1 VTVNTVDNVA
11 EFVTNG
17 VTTNFPF
24 YFKFLANEDLVVT
37 YIDPLGVSTTLTLGT
52 NYTVNGAGND
62 QGSVVTTTAL
72 AGPGQL
78 TVSREMEAFQQTSLR
93 NQGKFLAETHE
104 DVFDRLT
111 MLIQQGLTS
120 FGRALTRPFGRDYF
134 FAENRRIASVK
145 DPVEPQDAATK
156 KSVETFVAGILATG
170 QGPINNAQN
179 IVYVTVDNKI
189 RGLKSK
195 LDDQIG
201 PVDFAPDLGPTDNY
215 TAAFTALEARYQ
227 GLLVDLSGRTFI
239 VDAVPSKNG
248 YQNGFFKVAG
258 FTKSAVIANSFAA
271 QPHHSHLFGG
281 QLATLFQGLSNPLE
295 QMTGIVF
302 LGDSQ
307 IWGSGNGAEQAT
319 TNPRDGTLSDA
330 RDYFGTS
337 SFVNILKRY
346 IGKTFARD
354 AVPVLSN
361 HPTAPTG
368 QSIAT
373 YTATNVLFPSDGDF
387 TLVQAAGAS
396 ISTAVLATPVPIT
409 YAQRTMTNS
418 NVAVETGHTLSFNF
432 TGTSFKLGFGCTE
445 ATATY
450 YELVV
455 GGVSQ
460 GLFSTHAGVDGF
472 IDVTNNNYRTH
483 SFGYVRNAL
492 VEIKTRRNGE
502 AGTRILRLE
511 SITIDKVI
519 RVTNN
524 GINGA
529 SSISYRANNLVGSPA
544 DGLAVLPDDNHVIIK
559 IGTNDRISA
568 TSRPKGSNAFKA
580 NYNLFIDAVKAI
592 SPTANI
598 VLCCSNPAAEDPA
611 TYSFT
616 MQEVRSVTYQTA
628 KARSID
634 MVDGYAVFQSLTL
647 VPGFSA
653 DGLHLNQAG
662 YELEARNFI
671 NSLEAS
677 SFSSAVD
684 LTGRVADLE
693 ARPRGVGDGQT
704 WQDVTASRVA
714 GTTYTNSTGRPI
726 TLSVYNAASAS
737 GSFSL
742 TVAGIVIGI
751 FQTNNTTPG
760 ASGQLFGVVPPGATY
775 LVAVSGM
782 TIGRW
787 SELR

>member
-1 VTVNTVDNVA
+1 MRFNTGNPVEPDGSSDPRDLYDTAGIVDLLVTGEEDSTKDRLGRDRKTWKGIENDFQQAQTQRGEEFALSQSAREA
-11 EFVTNG
+11 EFVEAQNDKNDRFQQLMDNSQYEPMGNYAAGINITSRNQIIWKDGEYYRIAASASIPYTTTGDWATDSPKFVSVGDAALRQDLAG
-17 VTTNFPF
+17 VDGSS
-24 YFKFLANEDLVVT
+24 KVT
-37 YIDPLGVSTTLTLGT
+37 YR
-52 NYTVNGAGND
+52 
-62 QGSVVTTTAL
+62 
-72 AGPGQL
+72 GPGG
-78 TVSREMEAFQQTSLR
+78 VAR
-93 NQGKFLAETHE
+93 
-104 DVFDRLT
+104 
-111 MLIQQGLTS
+111 
-120 FGRALTRPFGRDYF
+120 
-134 FAENRRIASVK
+134 SV
-145 DPVEPQDAATK
+145 
-156 KSVETFVAGILATG
+156 
-170 QGPINNAQN
+170 
-179 IVYVTVDNKI
+179 
-189 RGLKSK
+189 KSK

-201 PVDFAPDLGPTDNY
+201 PLDFALGLGPTDNY
-215 TAAFTALEARYQ
+215 TAAFSAFEALYQ

-248 YQNGFFKVAG
+248 YKNGFFKVAG
-258 FTKSAVIANSFAA
+258 FTKPALISNSFAA

-281 QLATLFQGLSNPLE
+281 QLAALFQGLSNPLE

-307 IWGSGNGAEQAT
+307 IWGSGNGTEQAT

-337 SFVNILKRY
+337 SFVNIIKRY

-354 AVPVLSN
+354 AAPALSN

-373 YTATNVLFPSDGDF
+373 YTTTNVLFPSDGDF
-387 TLVQAAGAS
+387 TLVQAAGAN
-396 ISTAVLATPVPIT
+396 ISTAVLATPVPVT
-409 YAQRTMTNS
+409 YAQRTMTNA

-455 GGVSQ
+455 GGISQ

-472 IDVTNNNYRTH
+472 IDISNNNYRTH
-483 SFGYVRNAL
+483 TFGYVRNAL

-519 RVTNN
+519 RITNN

-529 SSISYRANNLVGSPA
+529 SSISYRASNLVGTPA
-544 DGLAVLPDDNHVIIK
+544 DGLAVLPDDNHVLIK

-580 NYNLFIDAVKAI
+580 NYGLFIDAVKAI

-616 MQEVRSVTYQTA
+616 MQEVRNVTYQTA

-634 MVDGYAVFQSLTL
+634 MVDGYAVFKGLTL

-677 SFSSAVD
+677 SSSSLIELV
-684 LTGRVADLE
+684 GRVNVLE
-693 ARPRGVGDGQT
+693 GRSDALEGRPRGVGDGQT
-704 WQDVTASRVA
+704 WQDVKTSRA
-714 GTTYTNSTGRPI
+714 IGGTYTNSTGRPI
-726 TLSVYNAASAS
+726 QVMASAQGPTGGGFLTLTVSGVVVDQEQYYANTASAS
-737 GSFSL
+737 VRG
-742 TVAGIVIGI
+742 TIPAGGTYGVASTGGGTLLI
-751 FQTNNTTPG
+751 
-760 ASGQLFGVVPPGATY
+760 
-775 LVAVSGM
+775 
-782 TIGRW
+782 W
-787 SELR
+787 SELRA

>member
-1 VTVNTVDNVA
+1 MRFNTGNPVEPDGSSDPRDLYDTAGIVDLLVTGEEDSTKDRLGRDRKSWKGIENDFQQAQTQRGEEFALSQSEREA
-11 EFVTNG
+11 EFVEAQNDKNDRFQQLMDNSQYEPMGNYAAGIEITSRNQIIWKDG
-17 VTTNFPF
+17 EYYRIAASASIPYTTTGNWATDAPKFVTVGDAALRQD
-24 YFKFLANEDLVVT
+24 LAAVDGSSKVT
-37 YIDPLGVSTTLTLGT
+37 Y
-52 NYTVNGAGND
+52 
-62 QGSVVTTTAL
+62 
-72 AGPGQL
+72 
-78 TVSREMEAFQQTSLR
+78 
-93 NQGKFLAETHE
+93 
-104 DVFDRLT
+104 
-111 MLIQQGLTS
+111 QGL
-120 FGRALTRPFGRDYF
+120 GG
-134 FAENRRIASVK
+134 
-145 DPVEPQDAATK
+145 
-156 KSVETFVAGILATG
+156 VA
-170 QGPINNAQN
+170 
-179 IVYVTVDNKI
+179 
-189 RGLKSK
+189 RSLKSK
-195 LDDQIG
+195 LDDEIG
-201 PVDFAPDLGPTDNY
+201 PLDFASGLGPTDNY
-215 TAAFTALEARYQ
+215 TAVFSAFEALHQ

-248 YQNGFFKVAG
+248 YKNGFFKIGG
-258 FTKSAVIANSFAA
+258 FTKPAMISNSFAA

-281 QLATLFQGLSNPLE
+281 QLAALFQGLSNPLE

-307 IWGSGNGAEQAT
+307 IWGSGNGTEQAT

-337 SFVNILKRY
+337 SFVNIIKRY
-346 IGKTFARD
+346 VGKTFARD
-354 AVPVLSN
+354 AAPALSN

-396 ISTAVLATPVPIT
+396 ISTAVVATPVPIT
-409 YAQRTMTNS
+409 YAQRTMTNA

-472 IDVTNNNYRTH
+472 IDITNNNYRTH
-483 SFGYVRNAL
+483 TFGYVRNAL

-519 RVTNN
+519 RITNN

-529 SSISYRANNLVGSPA
+529 SSISYRASNLVGAPA

-598 VLCCSNPAAEDPA
+598 VLCCSNPATEDPA

-634 MVDGYAVFQSLTL
+634 MVDGYAAFQSLTL

-693 ARPRGVGDGQT
+693 ARPRGIGDGQT
-704 WQDVTASRVA
+704 WQDVTASRAA
-714 GTTYTNSTGRPI
+714 GTTYTNSTGRSI
-726 TLSVYNAASAS
+726 TLSVYNTPSAS